1 MTDETFG
8 QLIKKLREGKGWSLR
23 QAAEEIGNVSFVYLS
38 QLEAGVAKRPSEE
51 LARRIAKTYGADEEK
66 LVFLARGIP
75 EQLKEIMEKFPR
87 EADAYLAYRRRA
99 RRPK

>member
-23 QAAEEIGNVSFVYLS
+23 QAAEKIGDVSFVYLS
-38 QLEAGVAKRPSEE
+38 QLEAGVAKRPSEN
-51 LARRIAKTYGADEEK
+51 LARRIANTYGTDEEK

-75 EQLKEIMEKFPR
+75 EQLKAIMEKFPR
-87 EADAYLAYRRRA
+87 EANAYLRRE